1 MQTYYEQIQE
11 LDAELIALSADPQM
25 TARQTVTDLG
35 LRFPVL
41 SDSLRTFINAY
52 DVLHPQEGIARPSAF
67 IVDREGNIRW
77 NFVGMTAS
85 ERAPMGIIMNELR
98 ALQ

>member
-11 LDAELIALSADPQM
+11 LDAELIALSADPHL
-25 TARQTVTDLG
+25 TARQTVLELG
-35 LRFPVL
+35 LKFPVL

-67 IVDREGNIRW
+67 IIDREGDIRW
-77 NFVGMTAS
+77 QFVGMAAS

>member
-1 MQTYYEQIQE
+1 MQTYYEQIQG

-25 TARQTVTDLG
+25 TARQTVLDLG
-35 LRFPVL
+35 LKYPVL
-41 SDSLRTFINAY
+41 SDSLRTYINAY

-67 IVDREGNIRW
+67 IIDREGTIRW
-77 NFVGMTAS
+77 EFVGMSAS

>member
-1 MQTYYEQIQE
+1 
-11 LDAELIALSADPQM
+11 M
-25 TARQTVTDLG
+25 TARQTVLDLG
-35 LRFPVL
+35 LLFPVL
-41 SDSLRTFINAY
+41 SDSLRTHINAY

-67 IVDREGNIRW
+67 IIDREGTIRW
-77 NFVGMTAS
+77 QFIGMNAN